1 MHFGDVEWM
10 DGRIVGRTVVILENV
25 LKAVDS
31 QMMFLQSSA
40 MQDPRCRIL
49 PIFNGLPVCPSSWL
63 RNPQPRS
70 VNSVAC
76 GLDIAPSSK
85 AVVLCSSPQ
94 RSGFTYDVSR
104 FVAKGD
110 RLPSKPFLRTG
121 MAASPNQPISAGGD
135 LETIC
140 NGLLPPLRVHA
151 IRERRRGREQTS
163 VVYVK
168 SVGRGEKRRGKEKRD
183 RRNGVVGCWIW
194 DC

>member
-1 MHFGDVEWM
+1 MS
-10 DGRIVGRTVVILENV
+10 N
-25 LKAVDS
+25 
-31 QMMFLQSSA
+31 SS
-40 MQDPRCRIL
+40 D
-49 PIFNGLPVCPSSWL
+49 FNGLLVCPSSWL

-135 LETIC
+135 LETIY
-140 NGLLPPLRVHA
+140 NALLPPLRVHA

>member
-10 DGRIVGRTVVILENV
+10 DGLLRTVVILENV

-31 QMMFLQSSA
+31 QVMFLQSSA
-40 MQDPRCRIL
+40 MQDPRGRIL
-49 PIFNGLPVCPSSWL
+49 PIFNGLLVCPSSWL

-94 RSGFTYDVSR
+94 RCGFTYDVSR

-135 LETIC
+135 LETIY
-140 NGLLPPLRVHA
+140 NALLPPLRFM
-151 IRERRRGREQTS
+151 R
-163 VVYVK
+163 
-168 SVGRGEKRRGKEKRD
+168 
-183 RRNGVVGCWIW
+183 
-194 DC
+194 